1 MFSRISSSMSGWTQ
15 ICLITSLLAP
25 QLYAQS
31 LSNCHRHGSTE
42 YCYGPDGQETP
53 VTTHLSAPSTAPN
66 AASATPT
73 ATNAA
78 QTTAI
83 TGCHLHATKTYVVLV
98 RNHRNSFSHID
109 SFCIAGDGKEVQVT
123 GPAGPNTTPPTQYT
137 DCHRHGSKLYV
148 ILETSPLSIPLRTSN
163 KDADFNPRYCVGPNN
178 EEVEVLAAEASSPT
192 GGHDGHNHG
201 NDHDQQELD
210 CHFHAGVEIDRNYN
224 VPYRIGSLF
233 AILITSGIAVFAPV
247 LWKRFSPS
255 TASASAFL
263 IIKQFGTGVMVATAF
278 IHLLTHAQLT
288 FANRCLGRLQ
298 YEATATAIMMAGLFL
313 TFLLEYFGHR
323 VMASRIRPESD
334 REGSVS
340 SSTQQ
345 ANQKDSSTTCAVAPE
360 MSHQHAPRSD
370 KLSVILMEAG
380 IVFHSIILGLTLV
393 VAGDSAYTP
402 LFIVIIFHQMFEGL
416 ALGSRIAD
424 LAKMATGMKLIM
436 ATIFTLI
443 TPIGMAIGLGVRKTF
458 NGNDR
463 STIIAIGTLDSFSA
477 GILTWA
483 SLVNMWGHDWI
494 YGEFRQ
500 TGVMKTCLGMLSLLL
515 GMIAMAVLGKWA

>member
-1 MFSRISSSMSGWTQ
+1 MFSRIFSSMSGWTQ

-83 TGCHLHATKTYVVLV
+83 TGCHLHATKT
-98 RNHRNSFSHID
+98 
-109 SFCIAGDGKEVQVT
+109 FCIAGDGKEVQVT

-137 DCHRHGSKLYV
+137 DCHRHGSKL
-148 ILETSPLSIPLRTSN
+148 
-163 KDADFNPRYCVGPNN
+163 YCVGPNN

-210 CHFHAGVEIDRNYN
+210 CHFHAGVEHCVPKGGSANEPQLVCDRIDRNYN